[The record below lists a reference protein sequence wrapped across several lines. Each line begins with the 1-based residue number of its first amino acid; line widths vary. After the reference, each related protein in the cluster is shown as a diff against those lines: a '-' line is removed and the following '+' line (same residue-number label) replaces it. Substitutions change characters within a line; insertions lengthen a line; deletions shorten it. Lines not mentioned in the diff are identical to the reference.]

1 MTNKKSYKSFE
12 RLTLYRPFLLGSI
25 LILGVLTVWGFASYI
40 ERNMRSELIVSTK
53 QIAAAINIERIK
65 TLTGTN
71 ADINTSDYLRRKEM
85 LANVR
90 SANPKC
96 RFVYIMGQKNDGT
109 IFFFADS
116 EPAGSMEESPAGQI
130 YEDVSPELLQVFEK
144 QISLTEG
151 PVADSWGIWI
161 SSLTPLIDP
170 QTGKVMAVLGMDY
183 DARTW
188 RWDVATQAA
197 VPAGL
202 IVMVLFMTYL
212 LVVLRERTTV
222 MQHNEQ
228 KYEYLFEGAAG
239 GIAIIRGDKIEF
251 ANPALSRITGHTS
264 KKLLSVPF
272 ITLIHPEDRK
282 LVLDSYSRRMQ
293 GQQVETD
300 YDFRVISDNGSEI
313 WVNIN
318 AQMISWDGNP
328 ANLCFFTNITDRKH
342 SEERLSTLYEETIRM
357 NRLMQGRED
366 RMIELKKEVNK
377 LSLQLNQK
385 IIYKSVEDEG

>member
-1 MTNKKSYKSFE
+1 MI
-12 RLTLYRPFLLGSI
+12 YRSFLLGSI
-25 LILGVLTVWGFASYI
+25 LILGVLTVWWFASSI
-40 ERNMRSELIVSTK
+40 DKDMRNELIVNTK

-65 TLTGTN
+65 TLTGTE
-71 ADINTSDYLRRKEM
+71 ADLNTSDYLRRKEM
-85 LANVR
+85 LATVR

-96 RFVYIMGQKNDGT
+96 RFVYLMGQRDDGT

-116 EPAGSMEESPAGQI
+116 EPIGTEEESPAGQI
-130 YEDVSPELLQVFEK
+130 FEDVSPGLLQVFDTK
-144 QISLTEG
+144 TSLAEG
-151 PVADSWGIWI
+151 PVTDSWGIWI
-161 SSLTPLIDP
+161 SALTPIVDP
-170 QTGKVMAVLGMDY
+170 QTGKLMAVLGMDY

-188 RWDVATQAA
+188 RWDVATRTAI
-197 VPAGL
+197 PAGL
-202 IVMVLFMTYL
+202 IVMVLVMTYL
-212 LVVLRERTTV
+212 LIILRERTTV

-282 LVLDSYSRRMQ
+282 MVLDNYSRRMQ
-293 GQQVETD
+293 GQQIETD
-300 YDFRVISDNGSEI
+300 YDFRVISDNGSVI

-342 SEERLSTLYEETIRM
+342 SEEKLAALYEETVRM

>member
-1 MTNKKSYKSFE
+1 MQ
-12 RLTLYRPFLLGSI
+12 YRPFLLSSM
-25 LILGVLTVWGFASYI
+25 LILGVLTVWWFASYI
-40 ERNMRSELIVSTK
+40 DKGMRNDLIVNAK
-53 QIAAAINIERIK
+53 QIAASINIERIK
-65 TLTGTN
+65 TLTGTE

-85 LANVR
+85 LATVR

-96 RFVYIMGQKNDGT
+96 RFVYLMGQRDDGT
-109 IFFFADS
+109 VFFFADS
-116 EPAGSMEESPAGQI
+116 EPIGSEDESPAGQI
-130 YEDVSPELLQVFEK
+130 YENVSPGLLQVFDTK
-144 QISLTEG
+144 ISLAEG
-151 PVADSWGIWI
+151 PVTDSWGIWV
-161 SSLTPLIDP
+161 SALTPLLDP
-170 QTGKVMAVLGMDY
+170 QTGKLMAVLGMDY

-188 RWDVATQAA
+188 RWDVATRTA

-202 IVMVLFMTYL
+202 ILMVLIMTYL
-212 LVVLRERTTV
+212 LVILRERTTL
-222 MQHNEQ
+222 MQQNEQ

-251 ANPALSRITGHTS
+251 ANPALSLITGHTS

-282 LVLDSYSRRMQ
+282 MVLDSYTRRMQ

-300 YDFRVISDNGSEI
+300 YDFRVIADNGSVI

-342 SEERLSTLYEETIRM
+342 SEEKLAVLYEETVRM

-385 IIYKSVEDEG
+385 IIYKSVEDEE